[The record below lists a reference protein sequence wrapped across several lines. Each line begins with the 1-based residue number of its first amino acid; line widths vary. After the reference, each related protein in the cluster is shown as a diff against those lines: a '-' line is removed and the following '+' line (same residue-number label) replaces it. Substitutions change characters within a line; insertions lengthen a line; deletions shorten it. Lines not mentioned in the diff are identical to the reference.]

1 MHPLTKKV
9 IPYETDAQKNDKQ
22 SRGFE
27 IKENGNSCQENTPY
41 QEVFVNHRKDD
52 HHRQEEKPE
61 IQLCEDQGF
70 LFIE

>member
-1 MHPLTKKV
+1 MYPLAKKV
-9 IPYETDAQKNDKQ
+9 IPYEADAQKNDKQ

-27 IKENGNSCQENTPY
+27 IKEDGHRCQENTSH
-41 QEVFVNHRKDD
+41 QEMLVNHRKDN

-70 LFIE
+70 FFIE